1 MITQQ
6 NRLAAAPLPPLIL
19 DAAQLPS
26 LNGALRL
33 ATQQAPEIADRLLEE
48 MDRADVRPTEQV
60 PDTVVTLGTWVTYQD
75 VDNGSIRTL
84 QLVLPGDANPSLQ
97 KFSILSPIG
106 AALIGLSVGQV
117 MPWAVRDGERR
128 QLTVLRTSKRSM
140 A

>member
-1 MITQQ
+1 MNTHQ
-6 NRLAAAPLPPLIL
+6 NRNVAAPLPSLIL
-19 DAAQLPS
+19 DSAQLAS

-33 ATQQAPEIADRLLEE
+33 AAQQAPEIAELLVEE
-48 MDRADVRPTEQV
+48 MDRAEVRPTEQV

-84 QLVLPGDANPSLQ
+84 QLVLPGDANPSQQ

-128 QLTVLRTSKRSM
+128 RLTVLRTSKSPN